1 MSGKQTPNFLKAIK
15 AVLWSFLG
23 VRKSSA
29 HRADL
34 AELKPLHVIAAA
46 VLCAGVFIGL
56 LVVVVHTVIG
66 IGK

>member
-1 MSGKQTPNFLKAIK
+1 MSGTQTRNFLKAIK

-34 AELKPLHVIAAA
+34 ADLKPLHVIAAA
-46 VLCAGVFIGL
+46 VLCAAVFIGL
-56 LVVVVHTVIG
+56 LLVVVHMVIG
-66 IGK
+66 G